1 MADKEI
7 TDGFGSWWQKCDLP
21 NCDLHVVRPGDA
33 RCDLR
38 SCPLGREWTSKE
50 ARRG

>member
-1 MADKEI
+1 MADDI
-7 TDGFGSWWQKCDLP
+7 TDGYGSWWSKCDLR

-33 RCDLR
+33 RCDAPF
-38 SCPLGREWTSKE
+38 CELGREWMSNKE